1 MTFDSKMASACFVG
15 AAAWFLFSSQQNEAC
30 NAIFDMIDG
39 FNFKDMKYGVMLYV
53 YRGVYYLN

>member
-1 MTFDSKMASACFVG
+1 MLLERQRG
-15 AAAWFLFSSQQNEAC
+15 FLFQASIMNLALL
-30 NAIFDMIDG
+30 FDMIDV